1 MSEELAIE
9 SPCISVCAMDDV
21 SGFCMGCYRSLDE
34 IQGWWDLSNTQ
45 KKAIVDAAS
54 QRAEAPFN

>member
-54 QRAEAPFN
+54 QRAEAQFN